1 MKRAILIGT
10 FDLTHYG
17 HYEKCRMLKDNGFCV
32 VVAVTRDRF
41 CEEYKRRPI
50 MSMEERMR
58 NMSSCKWVDEVIIDT
73 GGHDVRDMLIENKID
88 VLAHGSD
95 WSSKDYMKQVGITR
109 DWMDE
114 NNIDELILP
123 YTRTISTSELIKN
136 IKERNDLDE

>member
-1 MKRAILIGT
+1 
-10 FDLTHYG
+10 
-17 HYEKCRMLKDNGFCV
+17 
-32 VVAVTRDRF
+32 
-41 CEEYKRRPI
+41 
-50 MSMEERMR
+50 MR